1 MSNCSS
7 SLVEERW
14 IKEPCKSS
22 AGISWKRSCFSLESL
37 YHHQAK
43 QDPSLYIFVAVFLAF
58 ASFFLHRV
66 VIRTPRMATKMK
78 GIYKSFKYISQI
90 FVVKEREMEIG
101 YPTDVK
107 HVAHIGW
114 DGQSGSAPSW
124 MNEFKAAPDFTSSIG
139 NPVDSSP
146 WSSQGMFLVLLS
158 LPLFLYE
165 VSQLMEHIYFEQQMG
180 QQPASELFKDILPTD
195 LPKIPKKQKRKKK
208 SSNNSPKSSS
218 SSSRSSRA
226 AKTKATYSEME
237 KSNIQM

>member
-146 WSSQGMFLVLLS
+146 WSSQD
-158 LPLFLYE
+158 
-165 VSQLMEHIYFEQQMG
+165 FEQQMG

>member
-90 FVVKEREMEIG
+90 F
-101 YPTDVK
+101 
-107 HVAHIGW
+107 
-114 DGQSGSAPSW
+114 
-124 MNEFKAAPDFTSSIG
+124 APDFTSSIG

>member
-1 MSNCSS
+1 
-7 SLVEERW
+7 
-14 IKEPCKSS
+14 
-22 AGISWKRSCFSLESL
+22 
-37 YHHQAK
+37 
-43 QDPSLYIFVAVFLAF
+43 
-58 ASFFLHRV
+58 
-66 VIRTPRMATKMK
+66 
-78 GIYKSFKYISQI
+78 
-90 FVVKEREMEIG
+90 MEIG

-165 VSQLMEHIYFEQQMG
+165 NKELKILFSKNRQSLAVLSRDNILISQEGIYEAYGLLTIDIFGGPFKKYVWENVIESVVEHFEQQMG

>member
-90 FVVKEREMEIG
+90 F
-101 YPTDVK
+101 D
-107 HVAHIGW
+107 
-114 DGQSGSAPSW
+114 
-124 MNEFKAAPDFTSSIG
+124 
-139 NPVDSSP
+139 
-146 WSSQGMFLVLLS
+146 
-158 LPLFLYE
+158 
-165 VSQLMEHIYFEQQMG
+165 FEQQMG

-237 KSNIQM
+237 KSNIQIPIAVQSSVKMGVNMLPRVQDAEFLSCNLERVFSSL